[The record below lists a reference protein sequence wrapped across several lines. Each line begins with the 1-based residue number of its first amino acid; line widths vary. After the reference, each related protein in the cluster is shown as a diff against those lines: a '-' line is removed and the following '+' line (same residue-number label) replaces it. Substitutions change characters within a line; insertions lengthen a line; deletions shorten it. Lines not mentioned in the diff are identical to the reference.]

1 MSGLRQYTDTQ
12 HIPLWRPTS
21 RPGRLSGPNRE
32 IVVTPDIP
40 YVAVAQYVD
49 LLLEAFEDHVSPA
62 IDLCGLEGALAVRLN
77 EVYPQSGGVCTN
89 FTLPTI
95 RAATQNLSET
105 NWLVAPCFGAPHGEI
120 NTYKSAFLRIPYW
133 LGSKTVQSL
142 IRIAHTVLRP
152 HGKLWIA
159 GERRRGSEAYRRFA
173 ELCFEK
179 VDLCLAKRHIRVF
192 RARKGP
198 IESVAVSEKYGS
210 AQFHIA
216 GHNVMVAQGATVF
229 SCDRIDPGTT
239 LLAESMPTV
248 TGRVLDFG
256 CGNGILSVIASRSIP
271 QPSVTAIDSNI
282 EAIEVARRT
291 FKLNEVKGV
300 KLRASYFGEDLQDSS
315 FDTIMCYPPFHV
327 GPAISHDVGKRM
339 LIEAAR
345 LLKPTGQCFIVL
357 SRAQG
362 YEALLRTIFRRTSQ
376 IADTPRHSVVVG
388 ESPC

>member
-1 MSGLRQYTDTQ
+1 M
-12 HIPLWRPTS
+12 
-21 RPGRLSGPNRE
+21 
-32 IVVTPDIP
+32 
-40 YVAVAQYVD
+40 
-49 LLLEAFEDHVSPA
+49 
-62 IDLCGLEGALAVRLN
+62 
-77 EVYPQSGGVCTN
+77 
-89 FTLPTI
+89 
-95 RAATQNLSET
+95 
-105 NWLVAPCFGAPHGEI
+105 
-120 NTYKSAFLRIPYW
+120 
-133 LGSKTVQSL
+133 
-142 IRIAHTVLRP
+142 
-152 HGKLWIA
+152 
-159 GERRRGSEAYRRFA
+159 
-173 ELCFEK
+173 
-179 VDLCLAKRHIRVF
+179 
-192 RARKGP
+192 
-198 IESVAVSEKYGS
+198 SEKYGS

-376 IADTPRHSVVVG
+376 IADTPRHYVVVG